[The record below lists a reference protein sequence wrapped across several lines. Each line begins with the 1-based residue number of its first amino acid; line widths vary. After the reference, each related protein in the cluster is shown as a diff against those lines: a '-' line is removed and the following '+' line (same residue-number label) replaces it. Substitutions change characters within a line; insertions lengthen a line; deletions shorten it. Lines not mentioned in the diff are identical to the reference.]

1 MNMKRF
7 VSIFSFIFL
16 FSIIGCGDGGGD
28 DTDADGDEDVVE
40 EELPPCDPFP
50 SAETGDD
57 GADISG
63 SVPAGEA
70 RAGKITDTGD
80 VPTGLK
86 SQAEVGDF
94 LIRNS
99 KVGFVIENT
108 AGGEGY
114 RSDGYHPYGG
124 EIVFADLWDE
134 DGESGHNNFGESFY
148 GLGLQLLD
156 PETVTVM
163 NDGTDGEDAVVRITG
178 ELAPLPLLD
187 VGMGELLDPRP
198 FNGEMIID
206 YVLAPDDAHLQVWFT
221 IRNPNNRMSR
231 LHLALLGTIMGDGL
245 YTFVREGGFDDNT
258 FSGKHVLYGYVGRN
272 ISYAFLNGSGEELEF
287 VLEESNVLA
296 TTLASYWEFE
306 ACGESEVHAVDI
318 VVAGGGAEALLKA
331 VRKVR
336 EEDEPAQLEGMVT
349 VDSGG
354 PAAGARVHVLQD
366 DDTYISSAVCGEDG
380 SYSIGLEPGD
390 YKVTAVFEGHTI
402 LGPDDVTMGGSDQT
416 YDIEL
421 AEPGTLAYT
430 LVDGDANSIPAKVM
444 IFPASFSESLPR
456 SLGEDRHPEDAY
468 QYIFDH
474 DGAGEVT
481 LPVGTYNVIASRGYW
496 YEYDEQEIEIT
507 AGTAASAEFVL
518 PEVVDRTGFLC
529 ADFHQHSIYSPDVW
543 TVSEVAVSAN
553 VTEGLEIIPSTD
565 HDWITWYQYLVEDMG
580 LEAIV
585 KAFPGS
591 EVTTYEYGHFNAY
604 PLTQRPDER
613 NEGSVDHYYKDPE
626 TLFSE
631 ILADPAGPML
641 QLNHPRSTGI
651 GGYFSSARLDSA
663 ACEAGKPELWSDL
676 WNVIE
681 GFNGDDFRRNELAED
696 GTGTVD
702 DWFNLLECGYMFAVT
717 ATSDS
722 HNPEDSEFGYG
733 RSCVDVGFDDPSIL
747 TGKDI
752 TDAMKAL
759 KVLVSGGAFITV
771 DIDGKGMGETVSAP
785 GGEADITIVVQA
797 AEWIG
802 LDRMR
807 IFVSGAEM
815 DTIALD
821 ESTADPENPV
831 IRFSDTVQIDTGG
844 DDGFV
849 VVEVEGDEAMNPVVN
864 GQRPFAVTN
873 PIFLDADGDGEFTP

>member
-1 MNMKRF
+1 MKMRKVPLALSF
-7 VSIFSFIFL
+7 VLL

-50 SAETGDD
+50 AAETGDD
-57 GADISG
+57 GADVSG
-63 SVPAGEA
+63 PVPAGEA
-70 RAGKITDTGD
+70 RAGKINEAGD
-80 VPTGLK
+80 VPTGRK

-94 LIRNS
+94 LLKNS

-108 AGGEGY
+108 AGGTGY
-114 RSDGYHPYGG
+114 RSDGYQPYGG
-124 EIVFADLWDE
+124 EIVFADRWGE

-148 GLGLQLLD
+148 GLGLQMVD
-156 PETVTVM
+156 PDTVTVM
-163 NDGTDGEDAVVRITG
+163 NDGTDGEDAVVRVTG
-178 ELAPLPLLD
+178 RLAPLPLLD

-206 YVLAPDDAHLQVWFT
+206 YVLAPDDEHLQIWFT
-221 IRNPNNRMSR
+221 IRNPNNRLSR
-231 LHLALLGTIMGDGL
+231 LHLALLGIIMGDGL
-245 YTFVREGGFDDNT
+245 YTFVREGGFDDST
-258 FSGKHVLYGYVGRN
+258 FSGKHILYGYVGRN
-272 ISYAFLNGSGEELEF
+272 ISYGFLNGSGEELEF

-296 TTLASYWEFE
+296 TTLASYWEIE
-306 ACGESEVHAVDI
+306 ACGEWQVHAIDM

-331 VRKVR
+331 VRNVR
-336 EEDEPAQLEGMVT
+336 GEEEPARLEGTVT
-349 VDSGG
+349 VDGGG

-366 DDTYISSAVCGEDG
+366 DDTYVTSAICGIDG
-380 SYSIGLEPGD
+380 SYGIGLEPGD
-390 YKVTAVFEGHTI
+390 YKVTVVLEGHAI
-402 LGPDDVTMGGSDQT
+402 SGPDDVTMGDSDQT
-416 YDIEL
+416 HDIEL
-421 AEPGTLAYT
+421 AEPGTFAYT
-430 LVDGDANSIPAKVM
+430 LVDGDSDPIPAKVM
-444 IFPASFSESLPR
+444 IFPTSFSESLPR
-456 SLGEDRHPEDAY
+456 SFGEDRHPDGAY
-468 QYIFDH
+468 QYVFDH

-481 LPVGTYNVIASRGYW
+481 LPVGTYDVVASRGYW
-496 YEYDEQEIEIT
+496 YEFEEQEIEIT
-507 AGTAASAEFVL
+507 AGNNTNAEFVL
-518 PEVVDRTGFLC
+518 LEVVDRTGFLC

-543 TVSEVAVSAN
+543 TVPEAAVSAN
-553 VTEGLEIIPSTD
+553 VTEGLDIIPSTD

-613 NEGSVDHYYKDPE
+613 NEGSVDHYYKEPGE
-626 TLFSE
+626 LFTE

-651 GGYFSSARLDSA
+651 GGYFSSVRLDSA
-663 ACEAGKPELWSDL
+663 ACEAGKPEMWSDL
-676 WNVIE
+676 WNVVE
-681 GFNGDDFRRNELAED
+681 GFNGDDFRRNELAEG

-702 DWFNLLECGYMFAVT
+702 DWFNLLKCGNMFAVT

-733 RSCVDVGFDDPSIL
+733 RSCLDVGFDDPSIL
-747 TGKDI
+747 TGEDV

-815 DTIALD
+815 DTITLD

-831 IRFSDTVQIDTGG
+831 IRFSGTVQIDTGG
-844 DDGFV
+844 GDGFV
-849 VVEVEGDEAMNPVVN
+849 VVEVEGDETMDPVVN
-864 GQRPFAVTN
+864 DQRPFAVTN